1 MMRIPSFLTLF
12 LSGFL
17 MLSCRTLITVG
28 AVENVLLEDLSFS
41 AEARTDTGAA
51 YCSLGA
57 DRIVVSRSDEK
68 VFFTLNGERYCLPLA
83 ETVTVRR
90 SDTDEIRPVVML
102 SSTVRG
108 VSRRCG
114 WTLSDRSR
122 MKYPALIGRNWLSG
136 TAVVDVSE

>member
-1 MMRIPSFLTLF
+1 MMRIPSFFTLF
-12 LSGFL
+12 LFGFL

-57 DRIVVSRSDEK
+57 DRIVVSRSGEK

-83 ETVTVRR
+83 ETVTIRR

-102 SSTVRG
+102 RSTVRG

>member
-57 DRIVVSRSDEK
+57 DRIVVSRSGEK

-102 SSTVRG
+102 RSTVRG

>member
-1 MMRIPSFLTLF
+1 MRIPSFLTLF
-12 LSGFL
+12 LFGFL

-57 DRIVVSRSDEK
+57 DRIVVSRSGEK

-83 ETVTVRR
+83 ETVTIRR

-102 SSTVRG
+102 RSTVRG

>member
-12 LSGFL
+12 LFGFL

-57 DRIVVSRSDEK
+57 DRIVVSRSGEK

-83 ETVTVRR
+83 ETVTIRR

-102 SSTVRG
+102 RSTVRG

>member
-12 LSGFL
+12 LFGFL

-57 DRIVVSRSDEK
+57 DRIVISRSGEK

-83 ETVTVRR
+83 ETVTIRR

-102 SSTVRG
+102 RSTVRG

>member
-12 LSGFL
+12 LFGFL

-57 DRIVVSRSDEK
+57 DRIVVSRSGEK

-83 ETVTVRR
+83 ETVTIRR

-102 SSTVRG
+102 RSTVRG

-136 TAVVDVSE
+136 SAVVDVSE